1 MEELRRLGAD
11 VTIAGR
17 VAYIS
22 GVERLSGAVLTA
34 GDLRG
39 GAAMV
44 VAALAAEG
52 DSVIYD
58 DRYIERG
65 YDHLDEAL
73 RALGASVRC
82 DVRA

>member
-11 VTIAGR
+11 VTISGR

-22 GVERLSGAVLTA
+22 GVDALTGAVLTA

-44 VAALAAEG
+44 VAALSAEG
-52 DSVIYD
+52 TSVIYD
-58 DRYIERG
+58 EGFIERG
-65 YDHLDEAL
+65 YDHLDFAL
-73 RALGASVRC
+73 AALGATVRC
-82 DVRA
+82 EHRA